1 MRKPLPRA
9 SRFTVIPQDHVPE
22 VPARDRLCVT
32 CLDPMM
38 LHYAWKSSE
47 RVIHY
52 FFVCHCGSRTKG
64 MLRHYRMNSRGE
76 LIRNA

>member
-1 MRKPLPRA
+1 MHKPLPRN
-9 SRFTVIPQDHVPE
+9 SSFTVIPHDHVPE
-22 VPARDRLCVT
+22 VPMNRRLCVT
-32 CLDPMM
+32 CLNPMM

-64 MLRHYRMNSRGE
+64 RLLHFHINSRGGLE
-76 LIRNA
+76 K